1 MLRVGGLV
9 SCILV
14 AVDSNFQG
22 WETGDKIL
30 LMIIKVIVNAR
41 QTELARAGLS
51 FALKVCVS
59 FSR

>member
-1 MLRVGGLV
+1 
-9 SCILV
+9 
-14 AVDSNFQG
+14 
-22 WETGDKIL
+22 
-30 LMIIKVIVNAR
+30 MIIKVMMNAR